1 MGQAGGSLD
10 LTKKIHIN
18 LARIKKEGENFEVDI
33 DPDLAIKF
41 KQGNE
46 EIKIREILKAPQV
59 FNDAKK
65 GLVASENRMKTIF
78 GTSDPYEVAKIIIK
92 EGEIQLT
99 AEYRASLVEEK
110 KNKIINIIHRNGID
124 PRTKLP
130 HPINRIENAFKEAK
144 VHINEYKKAE
154 DQVKDILD
162 KLRPILAIKFEIRQI
177 EVHIPAEFAGKSY
190 SIVKNYGKIL
200 KDNWN
205 NDGSLT
211 STIEIP
217 AGLTEEF
224 FDKLNNLTHGK
235 VESKVISTR

>member
-1 MGQAGGSLD
+1 MPGPQSLD

-18 LARIKKEGENFEVDI
+18 VARLKKAGETFEIDI

-41 KQGNE
+41 KQGDDS
-46 EIKIREILKAPQV
+46 IRIREIMKAPQI

-65 GLVASENRMKTIF
+65 GLVASENRMQSVF
-78 GTSDPYEVAKIIIK
+78 GTKDPYEVAKIIIK

-99 AEYRASLVEEK
+99 AEYRAKLVEEK
-110 KNKIINIIHRNGID
+110 KKKIINIIHRNGID

-130 HPINRIENAFKEAK
+130 HPADRIENAFKEAK
-144 VHINEYKKAE
+144 IHIHEYRKAE
-154 DQVKDILD
+154 DQVKDILA
-162 KLRPILAIKFEIRQI
+162 KLRPILPIKFEVREI

-190 SIVKNYGKIL
+190 SIIKSYCKIK

-211 STIEIP
+211 TVVEIP

-235 VESKVISTR
+235 VESKIIATR